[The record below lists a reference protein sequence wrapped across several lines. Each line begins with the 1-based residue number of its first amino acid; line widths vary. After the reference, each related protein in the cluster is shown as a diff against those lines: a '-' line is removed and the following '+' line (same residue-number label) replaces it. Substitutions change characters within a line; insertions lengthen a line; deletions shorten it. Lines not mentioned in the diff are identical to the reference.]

1 MKFLKR
7 VIKGILRRIK
17 RVTLQ
22 IFKRKQPPSPF
33 GAVYKELKTQIAE
46 EKPYTFNFD
55 LDFGNKKTNGV
66 CILSDGKIFIRNDSE
81 NETKIIELSTLGE
94 IKFVQLWGCIAL
106 ETNDENGDLELC
118 RAEMRM
124 SSVFRAAA
132 RKLEGAR
139 KGEEVPDPKI
149 DCCPKCGKPYARG
162 RTTCE
167 KCIDK
172 KKLFARLIP
181 YAKPHLTV
189 LLLAGLCLIAV
200 SGISVVLPMVT
211 KRIIDDYLTASPAP
225 VDKSGFIWLVLA
237 MAGLGLLS
245 TIIVAVRRLL
255 IAGASRDIIVKLRNE
270 VYRKVQELSL
280 TGLNKRSA
288 GELIQR
294 VSNDTEEL
302 REFIT
307 WLVPNLL
314 QQALTLGTIAVLLV
328 IYNWKLTLLVVIPI
342 PLLVVMFRL
351 LHVFTHRLY
360 RRQWQVE
367 SDAGSLMH
375 DVFSGMR
382 VVKTYGTE
390 KREEKRFDTAAK
402 RIADISKKN
411 ELTWNMIMPFASFL
425 LGIGE
430 YAMLF
435 FLGCEL
441 IGDPSFITSG
451 SADFTLGDMMQYMS
465 YVGLMYEPIRWM
477 ANVPRRIARAT
488 TSLSKIVEILDEQ
501 SDSLLEGDILDDI
514 HGDIE
519 FKNVYFGYNDA
530 EYVLKDINFTVKKG
544 EMVGFVGRSGVG
556 KTTAANLVLRLYDV
570 SDGSITIDGK
580 DLRTLDQHSYRSKIG
595 VVLQE
600 TFLFN
605 GTIYSNIA
613 YAKPGATRDEVIR
626 AAMLANAHEFIMK
639 QPDGYNTYVG
649 DRGNT
654 LSGGERQRIAIA
666 RAILRNPSILI
677 LDEATSSLDT
687 ETEKQI
693 QEAIARFSGGRTTI
707 AIAHRLSTLRNATK
721 IVVFEK
727 GKVEEIGSHDE
738 LMRNEGRYY
747 RLVMAQRQVNKM
759 KK

>member
-1 MKFLKR
+1 MKLIKRILKR
-7 VIKGILRRIK
+7 RFRK
-17 RVTLQ
+17 
-22 IFKRKQPPSPF
+22 KQPPDHF
-33 GAVYKELKTQIAE
+33 ALIKEKLLKSVGG
-46 EKPYTFNFD
+46 EKPYTFNFN
-55 LDFGNKKTNGV
+55 LGYTNEKLHGV
-66 CILSDGKIFIRNDSE
+66 CAVDNGKLYMLTDSNDE
-81 NETKIIELSTLGE
+81 PKITELSTLGE
-94 IKFVQLWGCIAL
+94 IRFVQLWGCVAL
-106 ETNDENGDLELC
+106 ESSTNSGDIELC
-118 RAEMRM
+118 RAEMKL
-124 SSVFRAAA
+124 SSVLRAAA
-132 RKLEGAR
+132 TKLEAER
-139 KGEEVPDPKI
+139 KGEKVKDPKI
-149 DCCPKCGKPYARG
+149 ERCPKCNKPFAPG
-162 RTTCE
+162 RTSCE

-172 KKLFARLIP
+172 KKLYSRLLP
-181 YAKPHLTV
+181 YMKPHLL
-189 LLLAGLCLIAV
+189 LLLAAALCLIAV
-200 SGISVVLPMVT
+200 SAISVVNPILNKNMINNYINAS
-211 KRIIDDYLTASPAP
+211 IIPE
-225 VDKSGFIWLVLA
+225 DKSGFVWLVVG
-237 MAGLGLLS
+237 MALLGLLS
-245 TIIVAVRRLL
+245 AAFVAVRRLV
-255 IAGASRDIIVKLRNE
+255 IARVSRSIIVRLRDD
-270 VYRKVQELSL
+270 VYRKIQELSM

-314 QQALTLGTIAVLLV
+314 QQALTLGTIAVFLFIV
-328 IYNWKLTLLVVIPI
+328 NWRLTLLVIIPI
-342 PLLVVMFRL
+342 PLLVVLFRV
-351 LHVFTHRLY
+351 LHRFTHKLY

-367 SDAGSLMH
+367 SDAGTLMH

-390 KREEKRFDTAAK
+390 KREEKRFDEAAK
-402 RIADISKKN
+402 KIAQISKKN

-425 LGIGE
+425 LSFGE
-430 YAMLF
+430 YAVLF

-441 IGDPSFITSG
+441 VGDPLFITSG
-451 SADFTLGDMMQYMS
+451 NASFALGDMMQFIS
-465 YVGLMYEPIRWM
+465 YVALMYEPIRWM

-488 TSLSKIVEILDEQ
+488 TSLSKIVELLDEKTE
-501 SDSLLEGDILDDI
+501 DALAGEILDDI
-514 HGDIE
+514 NGDLE
-519 FKNVYFGYNDA
+519 FKNLSFGYADA
-530 EYVLKDINFTVKKG
+530 EYVLKNINLKISNG

-556 KTTAANLVLRLYDV
+556 KTTAANLALGLYTA
-570 SDGSITIDGK
+570 SEGSLTVDGK
-580 DLRTLDQHSYRSKIG
+580 DIKTLDQHSYRSKIG

-600 TFLFN
+600 NFLFH

-626 AAMLANAHEFIMK
+626 AAKLANAHEFIMK

-666 RAILRNPSILI
+666 RAVLRNPKILI

-693 QEAIARFSGGRTTI
+693 QEAIARLAGGRTTI

-727 GKVEEIGSHDE
+727 GEIEEIGPHDE
-738 LMRNEGRYY
+738 LMRNKGRYY

-759 KK
+759 TPDAKN

>member
-1 MKFLKR
+1 MKL
-7 VIKGILRRIK
+7 
-17 RVTLQ
+17 
-22 IFKRKQPPSPF
+22 FKRTPPPSPF
-33 GAVYKELKTQIAE
+33 TSVRKELLKSVTE
-46 EKPYTFNFD
+46 EKPYIFTYDLSFD
-55 LDFGNKKTNGV
+55 NQKTSGV
-66 CILSDGKIFIRNDSE
+66 CALSEGKLYLRDSTG
-81 NETKIIELSTLGE
+81 NETRVIELSTLGE
-94 IKFVQLWGCIAL
+94 IKFVQLWGCVAL
-106 ETNDENGDLELC
+106 ESSNADGDIELC
-118 RAEMRM
+118 RAEMRLAT
-124 SSVFRAAA
+124 VFRAAA

-139 KGEEVPDPKI
+139 KGENVPDPKI
-149 DCCPKCGKPYARG
+149 DRCPKCGKPYARG

-167 KCIDK
+167 KCLDK
-172 KKLFARLIP
+172 RKLFSRLIP
-181 YAKPHLTV
+181 YMKPHMGI
-189 LLLAGLCLIAV
+189 LLVAGLCLIAV
-200 SGISVVLPMVT
+200 AAISVVLPMVT
-211 KRIIDDYLTASPAP
+211 KQIIDGYLTAQPAP
-225 VDKSGFIWLVLA
+225 EDKSGFIWLILA

-245 TIIVAVRRLL
+245 TVVVVIRRLL
-255 IAGASRDIIVKLRNE
+255 IASASKDIIVKLRDE
-270 VYRKVQELSL
+270 VYTKIQELSL
-280 TGLNKRSA
+280 SGLNRRSA

-294 VSNDTEEL
+294 VSNDTEQL

-314 QQALTLGTIAVLLV
+314 QQALTLGSIAVMLF
-328 IYNWKLTLLVVIPI
+328 IYNWKLTLIIIIPI
-342 PLLVVMFRL
+342 PLLVVLFRV
-351 LHVFTHRLY
+351 LHVFTHKLY

-390 KREEKRFDTAAK
+390 KREEQRFDIAAK

-430 YAMLF
+430 YAVLF
-435 FLGCEL
+435 FLGCQL
-441 IGDPSFITSG
+441 VGDPSFITSG
-451 SADFTLGDMMQYMS
+451 TSSFTIGDMTQFMS
-465 YVGLMYEPIRWM
+465 YVALMYEPIRWM

-488 TSLSKIVEILDEQ
+488 TSLAKITELLDEE
-501 SDSLLEGDILDDI
+501 SDNLFEGESLQNIR
-514 HGDIE
+514 GDIE

-530 EYVLKDINFTVKKG
+530 EYVLKDINLTINNG
-544 EMVGFVGRSGVG
+544 EMDGFVGRSGVG

-570 SDGSITIDGK
+570 SEGSITIDGK
-580 DLRTLDQHSYRSKIG
+580 DLRSLEQHSYRSQIG

-600 TFLFN
+600 TFLFH

-666 RAILRNPSILI
+666 RAILRNPRILI

-693 QEAIARFSGGRTTI
+693 QEAIARLSGGRTTI

-727 GKVEEIGSHDE
+727 GAVEEVGSHDE
-738 LMRNEGRYY
+738 LMHNEGRYY

>member
-1 MKFLKR
+1 MLIMKL
-7 VIKGILRRIK
+7 
-17 RVTLQ
+17 
-22 IFKRKQPPSPF
+22 FKRKTPPSPF
-33 GAVYKELKTQIAE
+33 NEVLKELKKSVSE
-46 EKPYTFNFD
+46 EKPYIFNYD
-55 LDFGNKKTNGV
+55 LSFNNGKTVGV
-66 CILSDGKIFIRNDSE
+66 CALSEGKLYFREGKDG
-81 NETKIIELSTLGE
+81 ETRVIELSTLGE
-94 IKFVQLWGCIAL
+94 IRFVQLWGCVAL
-106 ETNDENGDLELC
+106 ESSNEQGDIELC
-118 RAEMRM
+118 RAEMRLAT
-124 SSVFRAAA
+124 VFRAAA

-139 KGEEVPDPKI
+139 KGEDIPDPKI
-149 DCCPKCGKPYARG
+149 DRCPKCGRPYPRG
-162 RTTCE
+162 RTSCE

-172 KKLFARLIP
+172 RKLFGRLIP
-181 YAKPHLTV
+181 YMKPHMAV
-189 LLLAGLCLIAV
+189 LLAAGLCLIAV
-200 SGISVVLPMVT
+200 SAISVVLPMLT
-211 KRIIDDYLTASPAP
+211 KQIIDGYLTAQTPP
-225 VDKSGFIWLVLA
+225 EDKSGFIWLVLG

-245 TIIVAVRRLL
+245 TIVVAVRRLL
-255 IAGASRDIIVKLRNE
+255 VAGASKDIIIKMRE
-270 VYRKVQELSL
+270 DVYRKIQELSL
-280 TGLNKRSA
+280 TGLNRRSA

-294 VSNDTEEL
+294 VSNDTEQL

-314 QQALTLGTIAVLLV
+314 QQALTLGAIAVMLF
-328 IYNWKLTLLVVIPI
+328 IYNWKLTIIIIIPI
-342 PLLVVMFRL
+342 PLLVVMFRV

-367 SDAGSLMH
+367 SDAGTLMH

-390 KREEKRFDTAAK
+390 KREEKRFDIAAK

-430 YAMLF
+430 YAVLF
-435 FLGCEL
+435 FLGCQL
-441 IGDPSFITSG
+441 VGDPSFITSG
-451 SADFTLGDMMQYMS
+451 TAEFTLGDMTQFIS

-488 TSLSKIVEILDEQ
+488 TSLAKITELLDEKSDNLDEGEILEN
-501 SDSLLEGDILDDI
+501 IR
-514 HGDIE
+514 GDIE
-519 FKNVYFGYNDA
+519 FRDVSFGYNDA
-530 EYVLKDINFTVKKG
+530 EYVLKNIDLTINKG

-570 SDGSITIDGK
+570 SEGSITVDGK
-580 DLRTLDQHSYRSKIG
+580 DIRSLEQHSYRSQIG

-605 GTIYSNIA
+605 GTIYSNIC

-626 AAMLANAHEFIMK
+626 AAKLANAHEFIMK

-666 RAILRNPSILI
+666 RAILRNPRILI

-693 QEAIARFSGGRTTI
+693 QEAIARLSGGRTTI

-727 GKVEEIGSHDE
+727 GKIEEVGPHDE

>member
-1 MKFLKR
+1 MKL
-7 VIKGILRRIK
+7 
-17 RVTLQ
+17 
-22 IFKRKQPPSPF
+22 FKRKTPPSPF
-33 GAVYKELKTQIAE
+33 EPVRKELLKSVTE
-46 EKPYTFNFD
+46 EKPYIFTYDLSFD
-55 LDFGNKKTNGV
+55 NQKTVGV
-66 CILSDGKIFIRNDSE
+66 CALSEGKLFLRDDSG
-81 NETKIIELSTLGE
+81 NETKVIELSSLGE
-94 IKFVQLWGCIAL
+94 IKFVQLWGCVAL
-106 ETNDENGDLELC
+106 ESSNDDGDIELC
-118 RAEMRM
+118 RAEMKFAP
-124 SSVFRAAA
+124 VFRAAA
-132 RKLEGAR
+132 KKLEGLR
-139 KGEEVPDPKI
+139 KGENVPDPKI
-149 DCCPKCGKPYARG
+149 PRCPKCGKPYARG

-172 KKLFARLIP
+172 RKLFARLIP
-181 YAKPHLTV
+181 YMKPHMGV
-189 LLLAGLCLIAV
+189 LLVAGLCLIVV
-200 SGISVVLPMVT
+200 SAISVVSPMIT
-211 KRIIDDYLTASPAP
+211 KQIIDGYLTAQP
-225 VDKSGFIWLVLA
+225 VPEDKSGFVWLILA

-245 TIIVAVRRLL
+245 TVVVVIRRLL
-255 IAGASRDIIVKLRNE
+255 VASASKDIIVKLRDE
-270 VYRKVQELSL
+270 VYRKIQDLSL
-280 TGLNKRSA
+280 SGLTRRSA

-294 VSNDTEEL
+294 VSNDTEQL

-314 QQALTLGTIAVLLV
+314 QQALTLGSIAVMLF
-328 IYNWKLTLLVVIPI
+328 IYNWKLTILIIVPI
-342 PLLVVMFRL
+342 PLLVILFRV
-351 LHVFTHRLY
+351 LHVFTHKMY

-390 KREEKRFDTAAK
+390 KREEKRFDIAAK

-430 YAMLF
+430 YAVLF

-441 IGDPSFITSG
+441 VGDPSFITSG
-451 SADFTLGDMMQYMS
+451 NTNFTLGDMTQFIS

-488 TSLSKIVEILDEQ
+488 TSLSKITELLDEQ
-501 SDSLLEGDILDDI
+501 GDNLFEGESIDDI
-514 HGDIE
+514 RGDIE

-530 EYVLKDINFTVKKG
+530 EYVLKDINLPINNG

-570 SDGSITIDGK
+570 TEGSITIDGK
-580 DLRTLDQHSYRSKIG
+580 DLRTLNQHSYRSKIG

-600 TFLFN
+600 TFLFH
-605 GTIYSNIA
+605 GMIYSNIA

-666 RAILRNPSILI
+666 RAILRNPRILI

-727 GKVEEIGSHDE
+727 GMIEEVGSHDE
-738 LMRNEGRYY
+738 LMRNEGRYH

>member
-1 MKFLKR
+1 MKL
-7 VIKGILRRIK
+7 
-17 RVTLQ
+17 
-22 IFKRKQPPSPF
+22 FKRKQPPSPF
-33 GAVYKELKTQIAE
+33 DSVKKELLRSVTE
-46 EKPYTFNFD
+46 EKPYIFNFD
-55 LDFGNKKTNGV
+55 LSYDNKRTEGV
-66 CILSDGKIFIRNDSE
+66 CALSDGKLIIKEGIDGENREYVLSE
-81 NETKIIELSTLGE
+81 LGE
-94 IKFVQLWGCIAL
+94 IRFVQLWGCIAL
-106 ETNDENGDLELC
+106 ETSDGKDDIELC
-118 RAEMRM
+118 RADMKF
-124 SSVFRAAA
+124 SNIFRAAV
-132 RKLEGAR
+132 RKLEGVR
-139 KGEEVPDPKI
+139 KGEPVPDPKI
-149 DCCPKCGKPYARG
+149 ERCPKCGKPYARG
-162 RTTCE
+162 RTSCE
-167 KCIDK
+167 KCLDK
-172 KKLFARLIP
+172 RKLFARLIP
-181 YAKPHLTV
+181 YMKPHIWT

-200 SGISVVLPMVT
+200 AGIAIVSPMLM
-211 KRIIDDYLTASPAP
+211 KELIDGYINADP
-225 VDKSGFIWLVLA
+225 VPEDKSGFVYLIIG
-237 MAGLGLLS
+237 MALMGLLS
-245 TIIVAVRRLL
+245 AVIVSVRRLL
-255 IAGASRDIIVKLRNE
+255 VAGASKQIIVKLRND
-270 VYRKVQELSL
+270 VYKKIQELSL
-280 TGLNKRSA
+280 TGLNRRSA

-294 VSNDTEEL
+294 VTGDTEEL

-314 QQALTLGTIAVLLV
+314 QQALTLGAIAVILF
-328 IYNWKLTLLVVIPI
+328 IYNWKLTILILVPI
-342 PLLVVMFRL
+342 PLLVVLFRV
-351 LHVFTHRLY
+351 LHVFTHKMY

-390 KREEKRFDTAAK
+390 KREEKRFETAAK

-425 LGIGE
+425 LNIGE
-430 YAMLF
+430 YAVLF

-441 IGDPSFITSG
+441 VGDPSFITSG
-451 SADFTLGDMMQYMS
+451 SADFTLGDMTQFVS

-488 TSLSKIVEILDEQ
+488 TSLSKITELLDEE
-501 SDSLLEGDILDDI
+501 SSTFLTGDVIENI
-514 HGDIE
+514 KGDIE

-530 EYVLKDINFTVKKG
+530 ENVLKDINLTINNG

-570 SDGSITIDGK
+570 SDGSITVDGK
-580 DLRTLDQHSYRSKIG
+580 DLRSLEQHSYRSQIG

-613 YAKPGATRDEVIR
+613 YAKPNATRDEVIR
-626 AAMLANAHEFIMK
+626 AAKLANAHEFIMK

-666 RAILRNPSILI
+666 RAILRNPRILI

-693 QEAIARFSGGRTTI
+693 QEAIARLSGGRTTI

-727 GKVEEIGSHDE
+727 GAIEEMGSHDE

-747 RLVMAQRQVNKM
+747 RLVMAQRQVNKL

>member
-1 MKFLKR
+1 M
-7 VIKGILRRIK
+7 
-17 RVTLQ
+17 TLQ

-33 GAVYKELKTQIAE
+33 DAVYKELKTQITE
-46 EKPYTFNFD
+46 DKPYVFNFD
-55 LDFGNKKTNGV
+55 LDFENKKTNGV
-66 CILSDGKIFIRNDSE
+66 CALSDGKLFIRNDSA
-81 NETKIIELSTLGE
+81 NETKIIELANLGE

-106 ETNDENGDLELC
+106 ETSDENGDYELC

-149 DCCPKCGKPYARG
+149 DCCPKCGKPYAKG
-162 RTTCE
+162 RTSCE

-181 YAKPHLTV
+181 YAKPHMTV

-200 SGISVVLPMVT
+200 SGISVVLPMIT

-225 VDKSGFIWLVLA
+225 VDKSGFIWLVLG

-245 TIIVAVRRLL
+245 AIIVAVRRLL
-255 IAGASRDIIVKLRNE
+255 IAGASRDIIVKLREE

-328 IYNWKLTLLVVIPI
+328 IYNWKLTLLVVVPI

-441 IGDPSFITSG
+441 VGDPSFITSG
-451 SADFTLGDMMQYMS
+451 SVDFTLGDMMQYMS

-488 TSLSKIVEILDEQ
+488 TSLSKIVELLDGQ
-501 SDSLLEGDILDDI
+501 SDNLFEGDLLDDI
-514 HGDIE
+514 NGDIE

-530 EYVLKDINFTVKKG
+530 EYVLKDISFTVKKG

-570 SDGSITIDGK
+570 SDGSITVDGK
-580 DLRTLDQHSYRSKIG
+580 DLRTLDQHSYRSQIG

-600 TFLFN
+600 NFLFN

-666 RAILRNPSILI
+666 RAILRNPRILI

-693 QEAIARFSGGRTTI
+693 QEAIARLSGGRTTI